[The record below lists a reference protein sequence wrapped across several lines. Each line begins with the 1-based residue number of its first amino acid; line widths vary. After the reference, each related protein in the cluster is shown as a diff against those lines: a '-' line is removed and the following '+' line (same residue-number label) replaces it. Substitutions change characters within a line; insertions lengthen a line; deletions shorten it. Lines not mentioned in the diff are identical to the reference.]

1 MNAPLAKERTAAKTH
16 ALRSSPETVHWGYLD
31 GGLEPVLTVD
41 SGDRVVIESV
51 SGNPEWMPAKS
62 TGFEILPELKD
73 IHQCVKRGTGNHMEA
88 CGQIPSVLKKEIQGF
103 ILNRLQY
110 AVISEAYRL
119 WEDGVAGVE
128 DIDKTMRDALGL
140 RWSFMGPMETISLN
154 APGGV
159 PDYDERYGQIVLEVN
174 SSQEARAWDKEA
186 VQRLEE
192 ERLRSRPIK
201 DIASRRAWRD
211 RRLMAL
217 LAHKR
222 QMSETEGD

>member
-1 MNAPLAKERTAAKTH
+1 
-16 ALRSSPETVHWGYLD
+16 
-31 GGLEPVLTVD
+31 
-41 SGDRVVIESV
+41 
-51 SGNPEWMPAKS
+51 
-62 TGFEILPELKD
+62 
-73 IHQCVKRGTGNHMEA
+73 MEA

-119 WEDGVAGVE
+119 WEDGIASID
-128 DIDKTMRDALGL
+128 DIDKTVRDALGL

-159 PDYDERYGQIVLEVN
+159 PDYHDRYGEIVLQVN
-174 SSQEARAWDKEA
+174 SSQHARPWDREVVRK
-186 VQRLEE
+186 LEQ
-192 ERLRSRPIK
+192 ERLRSRPVA

-222 QMSETEGD
+222 QMREIEGD